1 MVGSVAREWSVGR
14 GAAGLG
20 PTGGQTVRVWLVG
33 LWREAGLVTNGGS
46 RIVGH
51 CVAGFWRPTGG
62 SEVVVRHD
70 QVKHVG
76 GQKMAGYMDQGMVRD

>member
-51 CVAGFWRPTGG
+51 CVDCVAGFGDHR
-62 SEVVVRHD
+62 EVRSSYSLNGRVSSWSGR
-70 QVKHVG
+70 
-76 GQKMAGYMDQGMVRD
+76 